1 MSQIVLV
8 HEESG
13 YTVKNGGVV
22 LQGVTEVERIEE
34 DGVPIVKLKA
44 LLARKEYETEVPSA
58 MVLVVGK
65 DGDYLKHGDQF
76 IEGLV
81 DVKEKDGVLELK
93 LEVASEDYAPLRESK
108 KAAKKAV
115 KAPAPKPVVKPAE
128 KLEDK

>member
-1 MSQIVLV
+1 MSSKIILV

-34 DGVPIVKLKA
+34 DGVPIVKVKA
-44 LLARKEYETEVPSA
+44 LLSRKEYETEVPSA

-65 DGDYLKHGDQF
+65 DGEYLKHGDQY

-93 LEVASEDYAPLRESK
+93 LEVASEDYGPLRE
-108 KAAKKAV
+108 AKKAS
-115 KAPAPKPVVKPAE
+115 PKKVASRPVVKPAE
-128 KLEDK
+128 KPEA

>member
-1 MSQIVLV
+1 MV

-65 DGDYLKHGDQF
+65 DGEYLKHGDQF

-93 LEVASEDYAPLRESK
+93 LEVATEDYAPLRESK
-108 KAAKKAV
+108 KAAKKSV

-128 KLEDK
+128 KLEDEK